1 MTAATSARTVV
12 ANTKAIVSTPARIAA
27 SKAAVAR
34 RARFMVAM
42 SGRAMPT
49 VARLRA
55 ARKDAGN
62 TPAMIVRMRAGNMPA
77 ALARTAAGSR
87 AVTIASRIAVVNTT
101 TTTATAVRR
110 TPGIRR
116 DDRRDGRFD
125 GRREQGH
132 TGRGDERHGQR
143 AYQDGPSGQNRQGP
157 VSTAAATTAI
167 SVERDGRPGAERRDG
182 RPARIPVRRPA
193 TAVREGGQARASQP
207 SRPRQPYAAIR
218 IDQVQRVLGEILQWT
233 YPADA
238 ALSHWLRGHPGLGAR
253 DRSEVAEAV
262 YDVLRH
268 LRRYRQYGESGVGP
282 ASRRLAIL
290 GLAATLGAQELAE
303 GWTRPRPNGCSA
315 CRASIR
321 PRCRARY
328 GAAFPTG
335 WTSVCPPWTARTR

>member
-1 MTAATSARTVV
+1 
-12 ANTKAIVSTPARIAA
+12 
-27 SKAAVAR
+27 
-34 RARFMVAM
+34 
-42 SGRAMPT
+42 
-49 VARLRA
+49 
-55 ARKDAGN
+55 
-62 TPAMIVRMRAGNMPA
+62 MPA

-101 TTTATAVRR
+101 TTAATAVRR
-110 TPGIRR
+110 DARNTPGTTAAMAVSTGVASRATPVGAMNATASAPIR
-116 DDRRDGRFD
+116 
-125 GRREQGH
+125 
-132 TGRGDERHGQR
+132 TGRAARI
-143 AYQDGPSGQNRQGP
+143 AKAP

-167 SVERDGRPGAERRDG
+167 SVESVMAVRAERRDG
-182 RPARIPVRRPA
+182 RPGQDSRP
-193 TAVREGGQARASQP
+193 TSGHGGPRGGQARASQP

-253 DRSEVAEAV
+253 DRLKSPKPSTTCCGICGATASTVKAALARPRAV
-262 YDVLRH
+262 WPSWAWPPRWA
-268 LRRYRQYGESGVGP
+268 RRNWP
-282 ASRRLAIL
+282 K
-290 GLAATLGAQELAE
+290 

>member
-1 MTAATSARTVV
+1 
-12 ANTKAIVSTPARIAA
+12 
-27 SKAAVAR
+27 
-34 RARFMVAM
+34 
-42 SGRAMPT
+42 MPT

-101 TTTATAVRR
+101 TTAATAVRR
-110 TPGIRR
+110 DARNTPGTTAAMAVSTGVASRAMPVGAMNATASAPIR
-116 DDRRDGRFD
+116 
-125 GRREQGH
+125 
-132 TGRGDERHGQR
+132 TGRAARI
-143 AYQDGPSGQNRQGP
+143 AKAP

-167 SVERDGRPGAERRDG
+167 SVESVMAVRAPSAAMDAR
-182 RPARIPVRRPA
+182 ARIPVRRPA
-193 TAVREGGQARASQP
+193 TAVREAGRLAHRSRRAHASPMPPFASTRCSACWARSCNGPIRRTRPCRTGCAAIPAWAPATAPKSPKPSTTCCGICGATASTVKAALA
-207 SRPRQPYAAIR
+207 RPRAVWPSWAWPPR
-218 IDQVQRVLGEILQWT
+218 W
-233 YPADA
+233 
-238 ALSHWLRGHPGLGAR
+238 AR
-253 DRSEVAEAV
+253 RNW
-262 YDVLRH
+262 
-268 LRRYRQYGESGVGP
+268 P
-282 ASRRLAIL
+282 K
-290 GLAATLGAQELAE
+290 